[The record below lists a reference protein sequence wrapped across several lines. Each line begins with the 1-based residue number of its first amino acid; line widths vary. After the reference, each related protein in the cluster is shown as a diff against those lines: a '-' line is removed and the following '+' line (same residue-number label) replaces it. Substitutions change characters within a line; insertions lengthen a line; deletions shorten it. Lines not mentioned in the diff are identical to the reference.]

1 MCTIEKKKDRED
13 SFFFLENLEKSDW
26 KAEKYVERVCDKRRV
41 IEVE

>member
-1 MCTIEKKKDRED
+1 MHDRKKKKDRED

>member
-1 MCTIEKKKDRED
+1 MCTIEKKKIERIL
-13 SFFFLENLEKSDW
+13 FFFLENLEKSDW